1 MGGKSK
7 SSADT
12 TQSQQTTNSQ
22 TINTSTVGLDNV
34 ETGVVGSN
42 NSITRIST
50 TTDQGAVEAGRRIGE
65 AALDTVRETT
75 EGAYGLARESLGTVE
90 HGLDAAL
97 DFGSGLSAQA
107 FAFGSQALK
116 STSEQATQTTNVLA
130 GAIDR
135 ASQATRSD
143 TADTLQKVTKST
155 MIVVGVMVAAVAA
168 VLIFGGKK

>member
-12 TQSQQTTNSQ
+12 SQSQSTTNTQ

-42 NSITRIST
+42 NSVTSITTST
-50 TTDQGAVEAGRRIGE
+50 DHGAVEAGRQIGLY
-65 AALDTVRETT
+65 ALDTVAETT
-75 EGAYGLARESLGTVE
+75 EGAYGVARESLGSLE
-90 HGLDAAL
+90 RGLDAAL
-97 DFGSGLSAQA
+97 DFGSGLTAEA
-107 FAFGSQALK
+107 FAFGSMALE
-116 STSEQATQTTNVLA
+116 STSEQARDTAQVLA

-143 TADTLQKVTKST
+143 TADTLQKVSKNT
-155 MIVVGVMVAAVAA
+155 MIVVGVMVLGVAA
-168 VLIFGGKK
+168 VMIWGRK